1 MRIGLLGVGAIGGV
15 IGGYLARAG
24 EEVTLVDTW
33 PENIERIKSNGLK
46 VTSVEE
52 EFITFPVALHIGEL
66 SATRPKFDVLI
77 LSVKSDDT
85 SWAVKF
91 IEPYLAEGG
100 FIVSAQNS
108 INEFRVA
115 EEIGWTRVM
124 GCVVTIGAS
133 LYEPGNPCR
142 TSTVSRPAF
151 VLGEPSGMITPRL
164 ESMVEVM
171 GPVGITKT
179 TTNLWGQRWA
189 KLGTNCMANALA
201 AVSGLTSFEL
211 RNDPVAG
218 EIAVKLVAEVIQVA
232 MSLGVHVEDIN
243 GQVPASYL
251 DAVESP
257 GSMKLLREALIEQGR
272 SLGEGRPSL
281 AQDVMKGRKTEI
293 EHLNG
298 YVISKGIEL
307 GVSTPVNVALY
318 RIAKELEA
326 GEINP
331 SPKNLKFIDL

>member
-1 MRIGLLGVGAIGGV
+1 
-15 IGGYLARAG
+15 
-24 EEVTLVDTW
+24 
-33 PENIERIKSNGLK
+33 
-46 VTSVEE
+46 
-52 EFITFPVALHIGEL
+52 
-66 SATRPKFDVLI
+66 
-77 LSVKSDDT
+77 
-85 SWAVKF
+85 
-91 IEPYLAEGG
+91 
-100 FIVSAQNS
+100 
-108 INEFRVA
+108 
-115 EEIGWTRVM
+115 
-124 GCVVTIGAS
+124 
-133 LYEPGNPCR
+133 
-142 TSTVSRPAF
+142 
-151 VLGEPSGMITPRL
+151 
-164 ESMVEVM
+164 
-171 GPVGITKT
+171 
-179 TTNLWGQRWA
+179 
-189 KLGTNCMANALA
+189 MANALA

-272 SLGEGRPSL
+272 RLGEGRPAL

-331 SPKNLKFIDL
+331 SPKNLRFIDL